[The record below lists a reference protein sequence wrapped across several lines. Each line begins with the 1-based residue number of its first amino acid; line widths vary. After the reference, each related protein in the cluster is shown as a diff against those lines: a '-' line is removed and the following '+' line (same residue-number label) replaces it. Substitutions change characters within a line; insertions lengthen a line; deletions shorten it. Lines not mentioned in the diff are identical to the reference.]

1 MKVMIVVTHLLGTGH
16 LRRALVLAQA
26 FSARGHEV
34 LLASGG
40 MPVPELDFT
49 DITHLQLAPLRSDG
63 VDFGRLL
70 DADGVLASDAVK
82 TARRHVLCET
92 LAGFSPDILI
102 TELFPFGRRNLK
114 EEFNALL
121 ETAWG
126 LSPRPVI
133 LSSVR
138 DILAP
143 PSSAAKASR
152 TKDIITTRYDG
163 VLVHSDPQ
171 ATTLEQSWPV
181 DAELARRLHYTGYV
195 AQPAAGP
202 HPDRTGDGEI
212 LVSAGGGNVA
222 TRLFDCAIEAARL
235 MPGTRWRLLVGG
247 NDTDRINALRRRA
260 GDSSVVIEPTR
271 PDFRQMLFHAAASVS
286 LCGYNTALDVLQAG
300 TPAVFVPFDEGTEVE
315 QTRRAES
322 LSHLPGIMSLSSADA
337 TPQNLAEAV
346 SALMTSPRREGSTLR
361 FDGAVQSVAIASVMA
376 RARA

>member
-1 MKVMIVVTHLLGTGH
+1 MKVMVVVTHLLGTGH

-121 ETAWG
+121 QTAWG

-171 ATTLEQSWPV
+171 ATTLDQSWPV
-181 DAELARRLHYTGYV
+181 DAELVRRLHYTGYV

-222 TRLFDCAIEAARL
+222 TRLFDRAIKAARL

-322 LSHLPGIMSLSSADA
+322 LSHLPGIMSLFSADA